1 MTVHKTNLKH
11 ALLLE
16 PRVFGDQ
23 RGCFFEPWNRKTFD
37 KLGLPLD
44 FVQDN
49 VSYSKENVLRGL
61 HYQLPNPQ
69 GKLVSVLNGEVYDV
83 IVDLRESSDT
93 FGQWQGFLL
102 SDSNQHMLY
111 VPEGF
116 AHGFLTLSKHAVF
129 SYKCTDYYDPSSE
142 HTLMW
147 DDPILNIEWPLPE
160 NTKPS
165 VSPKDNLGNFFTRT
179 PKFK

>member
-1 MTVHKTNLKH
+1 MTVDKTNLKN
-11 ALLLE
+11 ALLLK
-16 PRVFGDQ
+16 PRVFEDS
-23 RGCFFEPWNRKTFD
+23 RGRFFEPWNRGTFD
-37 KLGLPLD
+37 RLGLSLD

-49 VSYSKENVLRGL
+49 VSFSKENVLRGL
-61 HYQLPNPQ
+61 HYQSPNPQ
-69 GKLVSVLNGEVYDV
+69 GKLVSVLHGEVYDV
-83 IVDLRESSDT
+83 IVDLREYSST
-93 FGQWQGFLL
+93 FGQWQGFFL

-129 SYKCTDYYDPSSE
+129 SYKCTSYYDPSSE

-147 DDPILNIEWPLPE
+147 DDPILNIEWPLSEDTEPI
-160 NTKPS
+160 
-165 VSPKDNLGNFFTRT
+165 VSPKDGLGNFFTRT